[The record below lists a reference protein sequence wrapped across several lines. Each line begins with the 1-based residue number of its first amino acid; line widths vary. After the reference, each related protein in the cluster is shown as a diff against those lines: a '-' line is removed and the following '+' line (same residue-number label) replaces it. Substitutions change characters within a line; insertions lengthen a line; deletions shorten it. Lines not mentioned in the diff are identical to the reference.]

1 MKQFEDKT
9 SRTLLCQWLDLS
21 RSVSYY
27 QPQSGRPGAR
37 PSQVTMKLDGS
48 WVDNQLVVSSIRQL
62 LDVEFNALGYEYITY
77 DRTAEAVEERVLD
90 QQEKGGRRA
99 VYRLMKEH
107 NLLLGKVIRPTG
119 KLEFVKS
126 RRIEATKPLEYLCWD
141 IKYVWVQGER
151 RNYYLLS
158 VIDVYSRKILDWLFQ
173 SNVRQIDLINLFR
186 RINRSHELKG
196 IILRNDNGS
205 QFIAHSVRN
214 FLKSSEIKQEFT
226 HVATPQEN
234 SYIEAF
240 HSILEHDVI
249 ERNEFGSYYEAKEV
263 LGRYFS
269 HYNRTGGPA
278 ASVTPFDWLRNTP
291 SKMGRSAG
299 SLRHNLF
306 RKSVQLIGG

>member
-1 MKQFEDKT
+1 MEQFKKQV
-9 SRTLLCQWLDLS
+9 SRTLLCQWLDLP

-37 PSQVTMKLDGS
+37 PSQLIMKLDGS
-48 WVDNQLVVSSIRQL
+48 WVGNQLVVSSIRQL
-62 LDVEFNALGYEYITY
+62 LNIEFNALGYEYITY
-77 DRTAEAVEERVLD
+77 ELKKEYFIN
-90 QQEKGGRRA
+90 KKK

-107 NLLLGKVIRPTG
+107 NLLLGKVIRQNG
-119 KLEFVKS
+119 KREFVKF

-141 IKYVWVQGER
+141 IKYVWVKGER

-173 SNVRQIDLINLFR
+173 SSICQVDLINLFR

-196 IILRNDNGS
+196 VILRNDNGS

-226 HVATPQEN
+226 HVATPEEN

-240 HSILEHDVI
+240 HSILEHDII
-249 ERNEFGSYYEAKEV
+249 ERNEFASYYEAKEM
-263 LGRYFS
+263 LGRYYS
-269 HYNRTGGPA
+269 HYNQYRLHRSIGF
-278 ASVTPFDWLRNTP
+278 VTPHQKWEEAQVACDTTF
-291 SKMGRSAG
+291 SE
-299 SLRHNLF
+299 NL
-306 RKSVQLIGG
+306 SS

>member
-1 MKQFEDKT
+1 MKQFENQV
-9 SRTLLCQWLDLS
+9 SRTLLCQWLS
-21 RSVSYY
+21 VPRSMSYY

-62 LDVEFNALGYEYITY
+62 LDVEFNALGYEYITHELKKEY
-77 DRTAEAVEERVLD
+77 LIN
-90 QQEKGGRRA
+90 KKK
-99 VYRLMKEH
+99 VYRLMQEH

-119 KLEFVKS
+119 KREFVKF
-126 RRIEATKPLEYLCWD
+126 RRIVATRPLEYLCWD

-173 SNVRQIDLINLFR
+173 SSIRQIDLINLFR
-186 RINRSHELKG
+186 RVNLSHELKG
-196 IILRNDNGS
+196 VILRNDNGS

-226 HVATPQEN
+226 HVATPEEN

-249 ERNEFGSYYEAKEV
+249 ERNVFDSYYEAKEM

-269 HYNRTGGPA
+269 HYNHHRLHRSIGFI
-278 ASVTPFDWLRNTP
+278 TPQQKWEEAQVIYDTTF
-291 SKMGRSAG
+291 SE
-299 SLRHNLF
+299 NL
-306 RKSVQLIGG
+306 SS